1 MNDLA
6 PRRSGP
12 ALPSL
17 AAPAMSPWLQ
27 RAVRDFRSP
36 HPDAGPEPVQ
46 PVVRAEA
53 ARAAAALEASLRPAT
68 LDEWRAFLLPI
79 LAAVANPPDRNAF
92 SARVAAIAEA
102 LRDIPAG
109 ALSADAQRDV
119 MRFNRF
125 FPTPADLEPLL
136 RPRCAERMADL
147 STLRRIAVAPT
158 EREPEQIAPEAR
170 AAMAERAHALAAE
183 IRASAEAQE
192 RGPGGRPRAIP
203 ISDGALL
210 AHYERLADGG
220 NMAAAMRA
228 AALRAK
234 LGAEA

>member
-12 ALPSL
+12 SVPSL

-27 RAVRDFRSP
+27 RAVKDFRNP

-46 PVVRAEA
+46 PVVRDEA
-53 ARAAAALEASLRPAT
+53 KRIAAALEASLRPAT

-109 ALSADAQRDV
+109 ALSPDAQRDV

-147 STLRRIAVAPT
+147 STLRRVAAAPT

-170 AAMAERAHALAAE
+170 AAMAARAHALAAE
-183 IRASAEAQE
+183 IRASADAQE
-192 RGPGGRPRAIP
+192 RGPTGAVRAAP
-203 ISDGALL
+203 ISDGAML
-210 AHYERLADGG
+210 AHLERLAAGG
-220 NMAAAMRA
+220 NAIAEHRA
-228 AALRAK
+228 RMLREK
-234 LGAEA
+234 IGAEA